1 MYTPDNLSELKSILE
16 ALEVYCRVEGY
27 SEASEA
33 LADTRILLVKETQ
46 SLNLDAAAVSAVDD

>member
-1 MYTPDNLSELKSILE
+1 MSELKSILE